1 MSQQPFAELICA
13 YLDGVPGAAE
23 VLNDALEESCRPR
36 VMVDG
41 APNERLALVLEE
53 LLVEP
58 ISRDGSL
65 SIMRDALPACAQ
77 TLWHKK

>member
-36 VMVDG
+36 VMVDVHPMS
-41 APNERLALVLEE
+41 AWHWYWRNCWSSL
-53 LLVEP
+53 
-58 ISRDGSL
+58 SRDGSL
-65 SIMRDALPACAQ
+65 SIMRDALPACAR
-77 TLWHKK
+77 TRWHKK